1 MRTAPYKKTFVVFAV
16 FAVKKTSL
24 KPVLGCVHL
33 NTVSE
38 SMADSTT
45 MTIRLDEELKARLD
59 LLARTMHRSKSYLA
73 AEALRDYV
81 ALNEWQLGELE
92 VAVKEADDGDY
103 ASADDIR
110 AVLSKWGMNGD

>member
-1 MRTAPYKKTFVVFAV
+1 M
-16 FAVKKTSL
+16 
-24 KPVLGCVHL
+24 LGCVHL

-73 AEALRDYV
+73 TEALRDYV

-92 VAVKEADDGDY
+92 AAVKEADDGDY